1 MKKLAIFAGVALL
14 AAAAFGGMNNKTLAF
29 DVVGTNAVAK
39 TATIRG
45 DVATIFVEV
54 PDGATGTVSVVT
66 ATGETLLNK
75 SGLAAS
81 ATYHPIVQGC
91 GSNGTAV
98 SNEYQRAGVSG
109 PVTFTVTGTG
119 TATNTY
125 KVGVI
130 YQN

>member
-1 MKKLAIFAGVALL
+1 MKKMAIFAGFALL
-14 AAAAFGGMNNKTLAF
+14 AAASFGGMINRNFLF
-29 DVVGTNAVAK
+29 DVAGTNTVEK

-45 DVATIFVEV
+45 DVATISVEV

-91 GSNGTAV
+91 GNNGTAV
-98 SNEYQRAGVSG
+98 SNQYQRPAVSG
-109 PVTFTVTGTG
+109 PVTVTVTGTG
-119 TATNTY
+119 TNTVTY

-130 YQN
+130 FEN